1 MLAWVHP
8 FVGSDPPSIPG
19 RFNWR
24 YETPGEMAVL
34 NQIWTA
40 LSPLTNLFTPQQ
52 KLLTKTRVGAKVT
65 KKY

>member
-1 MLAWVHP
+1 VEQKNWTIVRRTA
-8 FVGSDPPSIPG
+8 GY
-19 RFNWR
+19 WR
-24 YETPGEMAVL
+24 YETPTEMAML

-65 KKY
+65 KTYDTA

>member
-1 MLAWVHP
+1 
-8 FVGSDPPSIPG
+8 
-19 RFNWR
+19 
-24 YETPGEMAVL
+24 MAML

-65 KKY
+65 QTYDTA